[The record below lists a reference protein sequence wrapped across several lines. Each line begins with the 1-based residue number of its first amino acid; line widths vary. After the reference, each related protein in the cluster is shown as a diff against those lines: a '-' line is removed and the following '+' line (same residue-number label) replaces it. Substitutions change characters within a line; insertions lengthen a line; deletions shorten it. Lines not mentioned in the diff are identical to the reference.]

1 MPIAVIT
8 LMNCEV
14 KIDERKAKQ
23 NEKAEYYF
31 SVSHPE
37 QKYVKNSPLPPSQN
51 QILISFS
58 CTQKR
63 RVYVMMAA
71 SEEERQAWMQAIQT
85 ASRINEISDTLSLPP
100 LIPLLAHPD
109 PLIQRHAVVLI
120 SSFLT
125 GYK

>member
-37 QKYVKNSPLPPSQN
+37 QKYVKYSPPPP
-51 QILISFS
+51 
-58 CTQKR
+58 
-63 RVYVMMAA
+63 
-71 SEEERQAWMQAIQT
+71 
-85 ASRINEISDTLSLPP
+85 TLFKL
-100 LIPLLAHPD
+100 
-109 PLIQRHAVVLI
+109 
-120 SSFLT
+120 
-125 GYK
+125 